1 MNIILVSGNLGKS
14 KTLTLSHAQIIFIT
28 VLLVVG
34 ILVFAVALHYLTL
47 RHAAEIKSPYLKS
60 LLLSVQEQENR
71 KREAYLRE
79 NLNAMAIKLGQ
90 MQAQLLRL
98 DALGDRLAKQAG
110 FKPQEFMFDQPPGR
124 GGALSGLP
132 QRDLALSDFSEQ
144 MEQLTNGLNDRT
156 DQLAILESALMQD
169 RLKKKLV
176 PSVSP
181 VDTGWFS
188 SNFGWRIDPFTG
200 QNAFHEGVDFMS
212 ETGSPV
218 VTAAGGV
225 VVYSSDNHPEYGSMI
240 EVDHGN
246 GLLTRYAHLSKRLVK
261 VGDVVLRG
269 GKIGEVGNTGRS
281 TGPHLHFEVRF
292 KGAPQNPVRFLQKSG

>member
-14 KTLTLSHAQIIFIT
+14 KTQTLSHAQIVSIAIL
-28 VLLVVG
+28 LLVGV
-34 ILVFAVALHYLTL
+34 LAFAVILHYLTL

-60 LLLSVQEQENR
+60 LLLSMQEQENR
-71 KREAYLRE
+71 KQQAYLRE
-79 NLNAMAIKLGQ
+79 NLNAMAVKLGQ
-90 MQAQLLRL
+90 VQAQLLRL
-98 DALGDRLAKQAG
+98 DALGDRLTKQAG
-110 FKPQEFMFDQPPGR
+110 FKPQEFMFDQPPAR
-124 GGALSGLP
+124 GGPLSGMP
-132 QRDLALSDFSEQ
+132 QRDLSLAEFSEQ
-144 MEQLTNGLNDRT
+144 MEQLTKGLNDRT

-181 VDTGWFS
+181 VNTGWFS

-212 ETGSPV
+212 ESGSSV

-225 VVYSSDNHPEYGSMI
+225 VVYSDNHPEFGSMI

-269 GKIGEVGNTGRS
+269 GKIAEVGNTGRS
-281 TGPHLHFEVRF
+281 TGPHLHFEVRY
-292 KGAPQNPVRFLQKSG
+292 KGAPQNPVRFLPKSG

>member
-14 KTLTLSHAQIIFIT
+14 KTQTLSQAQIVSIAIL
-28 VLLVVG
+28 LLVGV
-34 ILVFAVALHYLTL
+34 LAFAVILHYLTL

-60 LLLSVQEQENR
+60 LLLSMQEQENR
-71 KREAYLRE
+71 KQQAYLRE
-79 NLNAMAIKLGQ
+79 NLSAMAVKLGQ
-90 MQAQLLRL
+90 VQAQLLRL
-98 DALGDRLAKQAG
+98 DALGDRLTKQAG
-110 FKPQEFMFDQPPGR
+110 FKPQEFMFDQPPAR
-124 GGALSGLP
+124 GGPLSGMP
-132 QRDLALSDFSEQ
+132 QRDLSLAEFSEQ
-144 MEQLTNGLNDRT
+144 MEQLTKGLNDRT

-181 VDTGWFS
+181 VNTGWFS

-212 ETGSPV
+212 ESGSPV

-225 VVYSSDNHPEYGSMI
+225 VVYSDNHPEYGSTI

-269 GKIGEVGNTGRS
+269 GKIAEVGNTGRS
-281 TGPHLHFEVRF
+281 TGSHLHFEVRY
-292 KGAPQNPVRFLQKSG
+292 KGAPQNPVRFLPKSG